1 MKFKAIPLVILITAF
16 IIIFMM
22 LAQTSLDSIFLF
34 MFLFIGMLILIYSI
48 YKTIIKTREDKQHF
62 D

>member
-1 MKFKAIPLVILITAF
+1 MKFTAVPLLILITAF

-22 LAQTSLDSIFLF
+22 LSQTSLDSIFLF
-34 MFLFIGMLILIYSI
+34 MFLIIGMLILFYSI
-48 YKTIIKTREDKQHF
+48 YQTIIKSQSDKHHF